1 MFKEISR
8 KLAAGDETAADD
20 VLQIRKSYSLL
31 GLFKAD
37 AEEYLSRYGAK
48 AEDVPAEVAA
58 LAERRWQAKRDKNWA
73 EADSIRAR
81 LAELGYEVKD
91 TKDGY
96 TVNKK

>member
-1 MFKEISR
+1 M
-8 KLAAGDETAADD
+8 
-20 VLQIRKSYSLL
+20 
-31 GLFKAD
+31 
-37 AEEYLSRYGAK
+37 
-48 AEDVPAEVAA
+48 PAEVAA